1 MSRTYNEADQPVQF
15 DPAQVNAKR
24 SELLAFYENKTQAI
38 LRRYGPGPRVHYHTG
53 LVEDDRN
60 IGQTDARRLRELL
73 ILSQE
78 NLLRYAAKIWKLD
91 SLAGCEILDVGCGLG
106 GAALFLAQ
114 EFGVRV
120 TALTIA
126 PSHAELVRQFAAQ
139 AGVSELVIPMV
150 GDALEV
156 SGENRFDAAIAID
169 SSSSFPRAPWFRR
182 LATVLCPGGRVLI
195 ADCFLE
201 DRKYEQA
208 FNAHWCAQ
216 IGTLSEYL
224 HAAQTAGFSQE
235 AIQDVSVQA
244 RQFWSLSL
252 SLMRHEETAR
262 NPDASSSA
270 RLKVSRQMHRLVRE
284 GLASGG
290 LRHLLLSF
298 S

>member
-1 MSRTYNEADQPVQF
+1 MQL
-15 DPAQVNAKR
+15 NAKR

-53 LVEDDRN
+53 LVEDERR

-78 NLLRYAAKIWKLD
+78 NLLRYAAKIWKLN

-106 GAALFLAQ
+106 GGALFLAQ
-114 EFGVRV
+114 EFGARV
-120 TALTIA
+120 TALTII

-139 AGVSELVIPMV
+139 ARVSELIIPMV

-169 SSSSFPRAPWFRR
+169 SSSSFPRAQWFRR
-182 LATVLCPGGRVLI
+182 LATVLRPGGRVLI
-195 ADCFLE
+195 ADCFLG

-216 IGTLSEYL
+216 IGSLSEYL
-224 HAAQTAGFSQE
+224 DAAQTAGFRQE
-235 AIQDVSVQA
+235 TMEDVSVEA
-244 RQFWSLSL
+244 RRFWSLSL
-252 SLMRHEETAR
+252 SLMRYEKTACAL
-262 NPDASSSA
+262 DASSNA
-270 RLKVSRQMHRLVRE
+270 RLKASHRMHMMVRD
-284 GLASGG
+284 GLGSGS